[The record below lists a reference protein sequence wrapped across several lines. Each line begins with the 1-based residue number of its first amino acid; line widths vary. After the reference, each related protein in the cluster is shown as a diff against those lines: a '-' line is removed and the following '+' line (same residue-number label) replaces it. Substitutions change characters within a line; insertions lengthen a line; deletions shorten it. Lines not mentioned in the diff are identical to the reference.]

1 MVQTDSDHSQTRHTA
16 MPCSGAMN
24 VFISSPI
31 PGLQPFREAAARAAA
46 ALRHEVKR
54 SEDFGAA
61 ADTPQQACLA
71 GVRWADVVVLLLG
84 ARSHRRSRTRAGGSP
99 GPRGRPRNEEAEAPP
114 TADDLGKALDHLP
127 VLADRLSDLPQ
138 RELRPVF
145 ESLQLQIP
153 YQPAAAAVDVEV
165 TLVADE
171 RSDLRGGVAEVHSVR
186 RSSSSF
192 EPAERS
198 RVRRS
203 GPKMVRIPRGSGAR
217 DASPRQRPRSVWARQ
232 RPDGGGGRE
241 SNPPT
246 GSRRRTDF
254 EVTRGP

>member
-1 MVQTDSDHSQTRHTA
+1 MSW
-16 MPCSGAMN
+16 CSCWE
-24 VFISSPI
+24 
-31 PGLQPFREAAARAAA
+31 PGRIADLERALEDRRDRAA
-46 ALRHEVKR
+46 V
-54 SEDFGAA
+54 
-61 ADTPQQACLA
+61 LA
-71 GVRWADVVVLLLG
+71 
-84 ARSHRRSRTRAGGSP
+84 
-99 GPRGRPRNEEAEAPP
+99 NEEAEAPP

-138 RELRPVF
+138 RELRAVF

-203 GPKMVRIPRGSGAR
+203 GPKMVRIPRGSGAG
-217 DASPRQRPRSVWARQ
+217 DAPPRQRPRSVWARQ

-246 GSRRRTDF
+246 DSRRRTGF
-254 EVTRGP
+254 EDQEGHQAPVASGVRIATALR

>member
-1 MVQTDSDHSQTRHTA
+1 MSW
-16 MPCSGAMN
+16 CSCWE
-24 VFISSPI
+24 
-31 PGLQPFREAAARAAA
+31 PGRIADLERALEDRRDRAA
-46 ALRHEVKR
+46 
-54 SEDFGAA
+54 
-61 ADTPQQACLA
+61 
-71 GVRWADVVVLLLG
+71 VV
-84 ARSHRRSRTRAGGSP
+84 A
-99 GPRGRPRNEEAEAPP
+99 NEEAEAP

-138 RELRPVF
+138 RELRALF

-192 EPAERS
+192 EPAEPS
-198 RVRRS
+198 LVRRS
-203 GPKMVRIPRGSGAR
+203 GPKMVRIPRGSGAG
-217 DASPRQRPRSVWARQ
+217 DATSRQKPRSAWARQ

-246 GSRRRTDF
+246 DSRRRTGF
-254 EVTRGP
+254 EELRGASGPVLASARNRLL